1 MKPGKPEQ
9 FLKSPFQD
17 SYPEFSPDGHWLAYV
32 SNATGTPEIY
42 VRAYPPP
49 ASGQGG
55 QWQISNS
62 GVPRAGPMWSRTS
75 HDLLY
80 QSGDQIMAASYTV
93 QGDTFVADKPRVW
106 LAKLGGGTAFGC
118 RRTASASP

>member
-1 MKPGKPEQ
+1 M
-9 FLKSPFQD
+9 
-17 SYPEFSPDGHWLAYV
+17 
-32 SNATGTPEIY
+32 
-42 VRAYPPP
+42 RAFPPP

-62 GVPRAGPMWSRTS
+62 GVAPQSGPMWSRTG

-93 QGDTFVADKPRVW
+93 KGDYVRGGQASSVAGE
-106 LAKLGGGTAFGC
+106 AG
-118 RRTASASP
+118 RRDGIWSGSGR